1 MFEFHINGFICYGG
15 MVTIFFGAPFVCEI
29 HPWMLEDRPVIQLA
43 QGQGKERSGI
53 IRVRLTNK
61 EGKEELNTKL

>member
-1 MFEFHINGFICYGG
+1 
-15 MVTIFFGAPFVCEI
+15 
-29 HPWMLEDRPVIQLA
+29 MLEDRPVIQLA